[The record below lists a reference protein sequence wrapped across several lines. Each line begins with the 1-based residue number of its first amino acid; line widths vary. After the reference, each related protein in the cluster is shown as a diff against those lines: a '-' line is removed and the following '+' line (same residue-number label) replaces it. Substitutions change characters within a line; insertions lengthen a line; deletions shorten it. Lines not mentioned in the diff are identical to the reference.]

1 MSVYLPL
8 QAREGVRIMD
18 ADTGISARSDVTT
31 SSCPSPSLVA
41 ASRSRTAAVL
51 ALMGLAP
58 VMLVIAVAI
67 KLSDKGAALFT
78 QVRVAK
84 GGEPFRIYKFRTM
97 AVDAEARL
105 AEIRQDNEFD
115 GVLFKIRKDP
125 RVTSVGA
132 RLRKWSLDELP
143 QLFNVLRGE
152 MSLVGSRLALPDEAA
167 AHAAY
172 VPRRLV
178 VKPGISGMWQ
188 VNGRSDLSWGNGA
201 PGPPLRRELVV
212 RSRPA
217 NPVEDVLCDV

>member
-115 GVLFKIRKDP
+115 GVLFKIRRTRASP
-125 RVTSVGA
+125 RSGRGCGSGRWTSCRSCSTCSAA
-132 RLRKWSLDELP
+132 RCPWWAP
-143 QLFNVLRGE
+143 
-152 MSLVGSRLALPDEAA
+152 GSRCRT
-167 AHAAY
+167 
-172 VPRRLV
+172 RRRH
-178 VKPGISGMWQ
+178 M
-188 VNGRSDLSWGNGA
+188 
-201 PGPPLRRELVV
+201 PPTSASACR
-212 RSRPA
+212 
-217 NPVEDVLCDV
+217 